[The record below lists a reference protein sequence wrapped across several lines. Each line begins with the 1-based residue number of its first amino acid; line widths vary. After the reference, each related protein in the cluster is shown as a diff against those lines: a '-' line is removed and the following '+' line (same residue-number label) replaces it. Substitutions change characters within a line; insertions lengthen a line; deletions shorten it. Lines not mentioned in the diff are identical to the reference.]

1 MCLDWV
7 PIWESIVN
15 LTGLKDKN
23 MTSYNTISQAGD
35 YKRQNG
41 EDMKIHPVWDSS
53 LNRLAFFSFAL
64 LDLYEN
70 FQEDFRRDFDLNGA
84 YRGDNTGKS
93 LPKTYPVL
101 IIVFF
106 LTIFL
111 YLGKLGPAEMF
122 RCDQVVKNAFIWL
135 ALFFCCRNQC
145 QGSTISFCAI
155 IFWILEVL
163 ISA

>member
-1 MCLDWV
+1 M
-7 PIWESIVN
+7 IVWYN
-15 LTGLKDKN
+15 KLMKDEN
-23 MTSYNTISQAGD
+23 MTSYNTIPQAGD

-53 LNRLAFFSFAL
+53 LNRLTFFSFAL

-122 RCDQVVKNAFIWL
+122 RCDQVVKNAFIL
-135 ALFFCCRNQC
+135 LSLFFFAVEINVRVV
-145 QGSTISFCAI
+145 
-155 IFWILEVL
+155 IFHFVQLFSEF
-163 ISA
+163 